1 MNFTSWAKWQLF
13 RQKMFLGEKLNDS
26 SWIFVSCSSLQQQHF
41 FLAWDKSCDPT
52 VNWSILDE
60 IYRPPNWQF
69 FFKNRQYNWLI
80 FIFLGWLGYASGSLF
95 FKASTST
102 VDFNLIKIDDLNV
115 EKVVVS
121 SNETTL
127 SRPGKFTQYSWISLI
142 FIYLF

>member
-1 MNFTSWAKWQLF
+1 MWSNSQLKYI
-13 RQKMFLGEKLNDS
+13 RQDIDHL
-26 SWIFVSCSSLQQQHF
+26 
-41 FLAWDKSCDPT
+41 T
-52 VNWSILDE
+52 VNFL
-60 IYRPPNWQF
+60 
-69 FFKNRQYNWLI
+69 KNRQYDWLI

-127 SRPGKFTQYSWISLI
+127 SRPGKFTQYSLQGRI
-142 FIYLF
+142 